1 MAATKTTPAAR
12 PAAPLS
18 PRGERT
24 RTRLVEAAR
33 QLFERDGF
41 VNARIT
47 EIAARAGTAVGSFYT
62 YFADKPAIFLAVVD
76 LVDQEL
82 TDPVARDVTDPLA
95 RVAAGNLAYVRKYR
109 KNARIL
115 AALQHRTFEDPA
127 LHDLRQRARLRWIDR
142 AERLIRR
149 LQEDGVASRELSAR
163 FTATALSGMVH
174 SFCYETFAFGGR
186 QLMKEEEIAQGL
198 TALWLRALGVGTAA
212 KSSASGKKRG
222 AA

>member
-1 MAATKTTPAAR
+1 MAAAKTKLAAPA
-12 PAAPLS
+12 PPLS

-24 RTRLVEAAR
+24 RARLVEAAR

-47 EIAARAGTAVGSFYT
+47 EIAASAGTAVGSFYT
-62 YFADKPAIFLAVVD
+62 YFPDKPAIFLAVVG

-82 TDPVARDVTDPLA
+82 TDAVAREVTDPLA
-95 RVAAGNLAYVRKYR
+95 RIAAGNLAYVRKYR

-127 LHDLRQRARLRWIDR
+127 LHELRQRARLRWIER
-142 AERLIRR
+142 AERVIRR
-149 LQEDGVASRELSAR
+149 LQEDGVAGSELSAR
-163 FTATALSGMVH
+163 FVATALSGMVH

-186 QLMKEEEIAQGL
+186 QLMTEEEIAGGL
-198 TALWLRALGVGTAA
+198 TAIWLRALGA
-212 KSSASGKKRG
+212 SASVRSHGSGKKRG